1 MKSSP
6 TLGLEGAEYPIKHA
20 IRTNSCEPPTHLKIF
35 SGGFLLWG
43 EFMGGKKHQ
52 VNEFD
57 ICVGRVMVMLRARM
71 GMTQRELGD
80 KIGVTFQQIHKYES
94 GQCRISAAL
103 LNELCHIF
111 EISPSAFFTESN
123 ADYIHDKPMAD
134 LITLIYKLPGKK
146 RDVIAKIAVALNVA
160 D

>member
-1 MKSSP
+1 
-6 TLGLEGAEYPIKHA
+6 
-20 IRTNSCEPPTHLKIF
+20 
-35 SGGFLLWG
+35 
-43 EFMGGKKHQ
+43 MGGKKHQ

-57 ICVGRVMVMLRARM
+57 ICVGRVMVMLRTRM

-94 GQCRISAAL
+94 GQCRIGAAL

-111 EISPSAFFTESN
+111 EISPSAFYTESN

>member
-1 MKSSP
+1 
-6 TLGLEGAEYPIKHA
+6 
-20 IRTNSCEPPTHLKIF
+20 
-35 SGGFLLWG
+35 
-43 EFMGGKKHQ
+43 MGGKKHQ

-57 ICVGRVMVMLRARM
+57 ICVGRVMVMLRTRM

-111 EISPSAFFTESN
+111 EISPSAFYTESN

>member
-1 MKSSP
+1 
-6 TLGLEGAEYPIKHA
+6 
-20 IRTNSCEPPTHLKIF
+20 
-35 SGGFLLWG
+35 
-43 EFMGGKKHQ
+43 MGGMYGRKKASGERSWYLCRTCYGDATCTYG
-52 VNEFD
+52 ND
-57 ICVGRVMVMLRARM
+57 
-71 GMTQRELGD
+71 QRELGD

-111 EISPSAFFTESN
+111 EISPSEFYTESN

-134 LITLIYKLPGKK
+134 LITLIYKLPGNK